1 MKCDM
6 PTLANNIFSPLLKR
20 RMQSGFYIHLYKQ
33 FFTNQ
38 NLIIQH
44 KNSIQ
49 GVIES
54 CTDILTTSYWVH
66 VEPRR

>member
-1 MKCDM
+1 
-6 PTLANNIFSPLLKR
+6 
-20 RMQSGFYIHLYKQ
+20 MQSGFYIHLYKQ

-44 KNSIQ
+44 KNSIIERLK

-54 CTDILTTSYWVH
+54 CTDILTTSCRVH